1 VLFQS
6 LRVFKVYSHYFREDD
21 SWKSPEESTVV
32 LVPCFALKSFFSSQ
46 DPGLDVAS
54 RKYLL
59 LKGLL
64 LCAMSM
70 NYDL

>member
-1 VLFQS
+1 M
-6 LRVFKVYSHYFREDD
+6 E
-21 SWKSPEESTVV
+21 KSGKIHCGSCTM
-32 LVPCFALKSFFSSQ
+32 LALKSFFSSQ